1 MGQEASAP
9 ADTGARRLRVTLVHS
24 AIGYRESQ
32 RLTVKSLG
40 LRRVHQSVE
49 HYDNPTIRG
58 MINKVSHLVQ
68 VEEVP
73 DDGAPPRADTGAK
86 RFKRRMA
93 KKVEERN
100 ALLAELGL
108 LDGNEDEAAASE

>member
-9 ADTGARRLRVTLVHS
+9 ADTNARRLRVTLVRS

-49 HYDNPTIRG
+49 HYDSPTIRG

-68 VEEVP
+68 VEEIP
-73 DDGAPPRADTGAK
+73 DDGSPLRADTGAQ
-86 RFKRRMA
+86 RFQRRMA
-93 KKVEERN
+93 RKVEERN

-108 LDGNEDEAAASE
+108 LDEADDEPAASE